1 MRWENILSHTEVKGQ
16 TFLLILCCNFV
27 QEWLAQTNG
36 GLWLTPAFFNSE
48 ECPSP
53 LEVLSELSGRPSLHS
68 PPLPPKASRALT
80 TGRKDKD
87 VNKGLD
93 ERPPMEEDN
102 SALTER
108 WRATP
113 HDHWLMDRLQALHQ
127 NPASSSQ
134 HSLLESHDAYVT
146 LSSNNHCEEED
157 LENIFL
163 EAVPLEVLFA
173 SRKQMLCESH
183 SDLGSVQQSSG
194 SGNLSSQS
202 SFEYPNHMWM
212 SKGPEYTYMAAA
224 DSGVSGLQLNEQS
237 RQYWKSAYPRQ

>member
-1 MRWENILSHTEVKGQ
+1 MNIA
-16 TFLLILCCNFV
+16 
-27 QEWLAQTNG
+27 QEWLTQSDG
-36 GLWLTPAFFNSE
+36 GLWLAPAFFNSE
-48 ECPSP
+48 EHPSP
-53 LEVLSELSGRPSLHS
+53 LEVLSELSVCPSLHS
-68 PPLPPKASRALT
+68 PPL
-80 TGRKDKD
+80 DKD

-93 ERPPMEEDN
+93 ERLPTEKNN

-113 HDHWLMDRLQALHQ
+113 RDHWLMDRLRALHQ
-127 NPASSSQ
+127 NAVPCSQ
-134 HSLLESHDAYVT
+134 YSLLESHDAYVT
-146 LSSNNHCEEED
+146 LSSNNHCEEH
-157 LENIFL
+157 LENIFV

-202 SFEYPNHMWM
+202 SFEYPNHIWM
-212 SKGPEYTYMAAA
+212 SKGPEYTYMAAT
-224 DSGVSGLQLNEQS
+224 DSGVSGLQLNEPS